1 MDSVAEI
8 ANKVNDSGS
17 IAVIV
22 GKNVQAMGIK
32 AGNLVKDLAAVY
44 SGRDS
49 GRPDRAQA
57 GAIANANNWIK
68 SKLTAQP

>member
-1 MDSVAEI
+1 MDSVTEI

-22 GKNVQAMGIK
+22 GKNVQAKGIK
-32 AGNLVKDLAAVY
+32 AGNLVKNLAAIC
-44 SGRDS
+44 SGRGS
-49 GRPDRAQA
+49 GRPDRVQA
-57 GAIANANNWIK
+57 GTIANANNWIK